1 VDGER
6 PDDEDVNRDDEQR
19 PDRVVETNRKL
30 AMALSTARM
39 MPTTLALNLLRWV
52 AALRLGTR
60 EELVV
65 AKTIARRCWGCR
77 AG

>member
-1 VDGER
+1 
-6 PDDEDVNRDDEQR
+6 
-19 PDRVVETNRKL
+19 
-30 AMALSTARM
+30 MALSTARM

-65 AKTIARRCWGCR
+65 AKTIARRCSGCR